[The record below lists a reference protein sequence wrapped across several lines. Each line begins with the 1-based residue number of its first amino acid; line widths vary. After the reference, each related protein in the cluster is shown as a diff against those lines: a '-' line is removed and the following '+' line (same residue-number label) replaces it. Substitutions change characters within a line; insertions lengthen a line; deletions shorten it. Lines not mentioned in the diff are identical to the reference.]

1 MNAESVLISSFPN
14 KTKTRRRVNWNIKN
28 REGDTPL
35 MHCLKDCKTEI
46 AGILLNNPKVD
57 LDIVDSNGRHL
68 EDIARSDWRNQINY

>member
-1 MNAESVLISSFPN
+1 
-14 KTKTRRRVNWNIKN
+14 
-28 REGDTPL
+28 

-46 AGILLNNPKVD
+46 AGILLNNPKVN